1 MLALPTALAIAAL
14 AAPAAADMA
23 SGYNVHN
30 PHRRLVQRAVTT
42 DAASVAKQTFDFVV
56 IGGGIGGLV
65 AGARLAEWSNQTVL
79 ILEAGGD
86 GSDVVQAQ
94 TIPGYTYHHGVAFGS
109 PYGWNYT
116 TNVQAEAGNAVKAY
130 PLGRGLGGSGAV
142 NGMFW
147 GKASAVEYNSWSE
160 TLFPDGKYKW
170 NWDNMDA
177 AIKKA
182 TTLQQPAQEQKDQ
195 FQIPVDPS
203 AHGSSGPLQIGWS
216 KYMYP
221 ILANWIP
228 TWRTLGLPISDHS
241 AGDPHGGT
249 IVPSTMDAAQGARS
263 DSRTGYIDNNNSPN
277 LVVLTGHQGT
287 KIIFSDKKDKN
298 GNLVATGVQFAA
310 ADGATTYS
318 VTANKEVIVS
328 GGTIHSPKLLQ
339 LSGIG
344 PKAHLESQGVT
355 SLLDLPVGFN
365 LQDHVSTSVVFNTVE
380 GVETW
385 GELSTNPELAA
396 AELAKWNADR
406 SGKWTYVNEATG
418 YVSMADIAGDAANS
432 ITDSIDEASL
442 IAQLSGRHNIPTSV
456 QKGMATQFALQ
467 KKWMKTNIGQ
477 IEIIL
482 HMWGPTP
489 NSLVLQCALQHPF
502 SRGTVMINGTNPF
515 NMPVINPDY
524 FSASADATM
533 MEHAHGFLRT
543 FATTKPMGDVVTIE
557 ISPGANF
564 TGAALQE
571 YFRTGSGTE
580 YHPLGT
586 CAMLPQA
593 DGGVVDTNLKIYGT
607 ANVRVVDSSVIPMHI
622 SSHTM
627 GTTYGVAEFGA
638 DIIKAENTK
647 DFLNPSS
654 SSSGT
659 TKPTGAT
666 TDSSKPTGAAPAS
679 TGESAG
685 MSTGAKIGVGVGVGI
700 GGAALLGAI
709 LFFMCH
715 RKKDK
720 GGPAATDKTW
730 YENGQQ
736 NNQWSNDRGEA
747 YPMHAAGGNSFHQRS
762 LSHSG
767 SVSTMATADLPAAR
781 RYDEGGRYSN
791 DSRGVL

>member
-1 MLALPTALAIAAL
+1 MLALPIALAIAAL
-14 AAPAAADMA
+14 TAPVAADVA

-30 PHRRLVQRAVTT
+30 PHRRLVQRSVTS

-56 IGGGIGGLV
+56 VGGGIGGLV
-65 AGARLAEWSNQTVL
+65 TGARLAEWSNQTVL
-79 ILEAGGD
+79 VLEAGGD
-86 GSDVVQAQ
+86 GSDVVQQ
-94 TIPGYTYHHGVAFGS
+94 QSIPGFTYHRGLAYAS

-116 TNVQAEAGNAVKAY
+116 TNVQSEAGNQPKAY
-130 PLGRGLGGSGAV
+130 PLGRGLGGSGAI

-147 GKASAVEYNSWSE
+147 GKASAAEYNSWSE
-160 TLFPDGKYKW
+160 TLFPEGKYKW
-170 NWDNMDA
+170 NWENMDA
-177 AIKKA
+177 SIKKA
-182 TTLQQPAQEQKDQ
+182 TTLQQPPQEQKDQ
-195 FQIPVDPS
+195 FQIPVDPA
-203 AHGSSGPLQIGWS
+203 AHGTSGPLQIGWS

-221 ILANWIP
+221 VISNWIP
-228 TWRTLGLPISDHS
+228 TWKTMGLPVSDHS
-241 AGDPHGGT
+241 ADGGT
-249 IVPSTMDAAQGARS
+249 IVPSTMDTAQGSRS
-263 DSRTGYIDNNNSPN
+263 DSRTAYIDKNTSPN
-277 LVVLTGHQGT
+277 LVVLTGHMGT
-287 KIIFSDKKDKN
+287 KIIFSDNKDKN
-298 GNLVATGVQFAA
+298 GNVVATGVQFAA
-310 ADGATTYS
+310 ADGATTYT

-355 SLLDLPVGFN
+355 SLIDLPVGFN
-365 LQDHVSTSVVFNTVE
+365 LQDHVATSMAFATVD

-385 GELSTNPELAA
+385 GELTTNAELSA
-396 AELAKWNADR
+396 AELAKWDADR

-418 YVSMADIAGDAANS
+418 YVSMADIAGEAANT
-432 ITDSIDEASL
+432 ITDAIDESVL
-442 IAQLSGRHNIPTSV
+442 IAQLSGRHNIPAPV

-482 HMWGPTP
+482 HMWGPTA

-533 MEHAHGFLRT
+533 MEHAHGWLRS
-543 FATTKPMGDVVTIE
+543 FATAKPMGDVLTAE
-557 ISPGANF
+557 LMPGANV
-564 TGAALQE
+564 TGAALQAS
-571 YFRTGSGTE
+571 FRESAGTE

-593 DGGVVDTNLKIYGT
+593 EGGVVDTSLKVYGT
-607 ANVRVVDSSVIPMHI
+607 ANVRVIDSSVIPMHI

-638 DIIKAENTK
+638 DIIKNENTK
-647 DFLNPSS
+647 DFLNPAVT
-654 SSSGT
+654 SSGT
-659 TKPTGAT
+659 AKPTASSTAAT
-666 TDSSKPTGAAPAS
+666 QPTGAASAPAA
-679 TGESAG
+679 ESG
-685 MSTGAKIGVGVGVGI
+685 MSTGAKIGVGVGVGV

-709 LFFMCH
+709 IFFVAR
-715 RKKDK
+715 RKKEK
-720 GGPAATDKTW
+720 ASPAATDKSW

-736 NNQWSNDRGEA
+736 NNQWSNDGGEA
-747 YPMHAAGGNSFHQRS
+747 YPMNAAGNFHQRP

-781 RYDEGGRYSN
+781 RYDDGGRYSN